1 MVQVT
6 EGELAFLARQREV
19 LGISY
24 ERHVAIL
31 LDVGCTAAQ
40 FDRMVEFGSAPT
52 APTAAAHSDGA
63 DASGRPASLVLLPGS
78 TRQGFLEKR
87 QVRTPATSA
96 RGLGSPRA
104 HICTGTGLTP
114 AHIARGLGSPLPTS
128 ARGPGPVSNPSAAM
142 MCACVPARGDG
153 CTEPAS
159 TMARKVGA
167 IV

>member
-1 MVQVT
+1 VVQVT

-40 FDRMVEFGSAPT
+40 FDRMVEFGAAPT

-63 DASGRPASLVLLPGS
+63 DASGRPASLGLLPGS

-87 QVRTPATSA
+87 QVRTPAASA
-96 RGLGSPRA
+96 RGP
-104 HICTGTGLTP
+104 
-114 AHIARGLGSPLPTS
+114 GSPLPTS
-128 ARGPGPVSNPSAAM
+128 ARGPGPVSDPSAAM
-142 MCACVPARGDG
+142 MCACVPARD
-153 CTEPAS
+153 
-159 TMARKVGA
+159 
-167 IV
+167 

>member
-40 FDRMVEFGSAPT
+40 FDRMVEFGAAPT

-63 DASGRPASLVLLPGS
+63 DASGRPASLGLLPGS

-87 QVRTPATSA
+87 QVRTPAASA
-96 RGLGSPRA
+96 RGP
-104 HICTGTGLTP
+104 
-114 AHIARGLGSPLPTS
+114 GSPLPTS
-128 ARGPGPVSNPSAAM
+128 ARGPGPVSDPSAAM
-142 MCACVPARGDG
+142 MCACVPARD
-153 CTEPAS
+153 
-159 TMARKVGA
+159 
-167 IV
+167 